1 VIGEGPSASEGHVPF
16 TPRAKKVLEASLR
29 ETLKRDH
36 SALGT
41 EHLLL
46 GLIRV
51 EDGVAITVLQEL
63 GVEVDHVRTS
73 VDRVLDGRDPAV
85 ATISNVHLRAMR
97 ADEWDDWRAKAVVD
111 YADDMV
117 RNEAITR
124 EQAMAHSAE
133 TTDGLLTDGID
144 TPGHRFF
151 VAEEVSSARR
161 VGHLWFGPRP
171 RNPDPSVAW
180 LYDVFVEETSR
191 GRGVGRALMQLLEVE
206 ARAAGMRRIE
216 LNVFGDNA
224 HAQRLYESLAYVE
237 MARQMGK
244 DLDGSGAD

>member
-1 VIGEGPSASEGHVPF
+1 MIGEGASASEGHVPF
-16 TPRAKKVLEASLR
+16 TPRAKRVLEASLR
-29 ETLKRDH
+29 ETLRRDR
-36 SALGT
+36 SAVGT

-63 GVEVDHVRTS
+63 GVEVDQVRAA

-85 ATISNVHLRAMR
+85 ATISNFYLRAMR
-97 ADEWDDWRAKAVVD
+97 ADEWDAWRANAVVD

-124 EQAMAHSAE
+124 EQAMAQSAE
-133 TTDGLLTDGID
+133 TTDGLLTAGMD

-151 VAEEVSSARR
+151 IAEELGSGRR
-161 VGHLWFGPRP
+161 FGHVWFGPRS

-180 LYDVFVEETSR
+180 LYECSATTRPRNASTSR
-191 GRGVGRALMQLLEVE
+191 WGTSRWHDRLGRISTSPARTSGRSVP
-206 ARAAGMRRIE
+206 ARAGPRRWCRRSPR
-216 LNVFGDNA
+216 A
-224 HAQRLYESLAYVE
+224 PRPSL
-237 MARQMGK
+237 
-244 DLDGSGAD
+244 S